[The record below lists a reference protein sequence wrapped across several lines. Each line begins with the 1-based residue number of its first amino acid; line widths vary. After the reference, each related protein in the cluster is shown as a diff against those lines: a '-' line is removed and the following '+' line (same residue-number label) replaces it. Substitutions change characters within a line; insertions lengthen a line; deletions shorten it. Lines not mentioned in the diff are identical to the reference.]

1 MTPEFSYHLPPPPF
15 AYKNITISGLPG
27 AGSTTLLKHLKI
39 ALGEVGWQGFSGGE
53 FMRQYAIEQGLF
65 DSNATVHHSATVYND
80 DFDHQVDF
88 GMRQKLSQ
96 EKGWILESWL
106 SGFLAQGV
114 DGVLK
119 VLMTCSNK
127 AVRVDRIVNRDTV
140 TPEEAIDHMNQRYE
154 ENLAKWRRLYDKE
167 WQEWVVKAGT
177 RPASAPIDFWH
188 PNLYDVIV
196 DTYSLNQIEATQAVL
211 DALSQNSITSHSPQD
226 TAQD

>member
-1 MTPEFSYHLPPPPF
+1 MTPELSYHLPPQPF
-15 AYKNITISGLPG
+15 VYKNITISGLPG

-53 FMRQYAIEQGLF
+53 FMRAYAIEQGLF
-65 DSNATVHHSATVYND
+65 NAGSTVHHSATVYHD

-88 GMRQKLSQ
+88 GMRSKLSQ

-114 DGVLK
+114 EGVLK

-140 TPEEAIDHMNQRYE
+140 SPEEAIDHMNQRYE
-154 ENLAKWRRLYDKE
+154 ENLTKWRRLYEKE
-167 WQEWVVKAGT
+167 WHEWVVKVGT
-177 RPASAPIDFWH
+177 RPVSAPIDFWH
-188 PNLYDVIV
+188 PSLYDVVV

-211 DALSQNSITSHSPQD
+211 DALKSKPITSHPAPEATED
-226 TAQD
+226 